1 MGLLHI
7 LTRPDKPQ
15 PDFGVIGIARFVK
28 PFHEWVFVLLA
39 APGVTEI
46 QASSSEIVGRVEEL
60 IGDPSV
66 QVTLKRISK
75 WTINESYAL
84 QYSHANN
91 NKIFC
96 LGDAVHR
103 HPPHNGLGS
112 NTCIQD
118 AYNLA
123 WKLAYVLQRRAHPS
137 LLSSYHSERQ
147 PVGQYIV
154 QRANDTRR
162 LHSAL
167 FATLGV
173 FEPEIKDRLATL
185 AELKEDSPRG
195 EARRAAFQKNID
207 DLEVERSPL
216 GAEMNQ
222 FYRSS
227 AAVFAD
233 DEAGPPPPKPG
244 DARAMALYHAP
255 STYPGSRLPHAWLS
269 KAVTF
274 GPQAA
279 QVSTQDLAGHGRFTL
294 LTGIGGK
301 SAWAGAAAKVGR
313 ALGGVDIVTF
323 SIGWGQDYED
333 RFFKWVERRGV
344 DEKGAVLV
352 RPDRMVAW
360 RSMGLPAD
368 EAECERKL
376 LVVMKSVLG
385 LS

>member
-1 MGLLHI
+1 MTHSMGLLHI

-28 PFHEWVFVLLA
+28 PFNQWVFVLLA

-46 QASSSEIVGRVEEL
+46 KATESEIVGRVEEL
-60 IGDPSV
+60 IGDDSV
-66 QVTLKRISK
+66 KVTLKRISK

-84 QYSHANN
+84 QYSHA

-118 AYNLA
+118 SYNLA
-123 WKLAYVLQRRAHPS
+123 WKLAYVLQQRAHPS

-147 PVGQYIV
+147 PLGQYIV
-154 QRANDTRR
+154 HRANDTRR
-162 LHSAL
+162 MHSAL
-167 FATLGV
+167 FSTLGI
-173 FEPEIKDRLATL
+173 FEPEIKDRLSTL

-195 EARRAAFQKNID
+195 EARRAAFQKNIEE
-207 DLEVERSPL
+207 LEVERSPL

-222 FYRSS
+222 FYQSR
-227 AAVFAD
+227 AVFAD
-233 DEAGPPPPKPG
+233 DEAGPPPMPE
-244 DARAMALYHAP
+244 DARAMALYHRQ

-269 KAVTF
+269 KAVTY

-294 LTGIGGK
+294 LTGIGG
-301 SAWAGAAAKVGR
+301 SAWAAAGAKASR
-313 ALGGVDIVTF
+313 ALGVDIVTF
-323 SIGWGQDYED
+323 SIGWGLDYED
-333 RFFKWVERRGV
+333 RFFKSVERRGV
-344 DEKGAVLV
+344 D
-352 RPDRMVAW
+352 
-360 RSMGLPAD
+360 
-368 EAECERKL
+368 
-376 LVVMKSVLG
+376 
-385 LS
+385 